1 MFDDTKRL
9 DALEAKLADLN
20 KAYSTSVEAINKNFK
35 EVADKRQSL
44 VDQLNDFLKIH
55 NKSIEDLEKANADLD
70 GTVKKLQQRVA
81 TLDADM
87 KKVRK

>member
-1 MFDDTKRL
+1 M
-9 DALEAKLADLN
+9 
-20 KAYSTSVEAINKNFK
+20 
-35 EVADKRQSL
+35 ADKRQSL

-81 TLDADM
+81 TLEADM